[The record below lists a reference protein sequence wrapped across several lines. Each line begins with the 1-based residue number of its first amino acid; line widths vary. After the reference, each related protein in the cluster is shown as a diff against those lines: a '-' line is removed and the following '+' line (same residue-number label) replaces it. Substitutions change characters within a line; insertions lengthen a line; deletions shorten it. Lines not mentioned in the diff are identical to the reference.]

1 MQRKLAIIVAL
12 LCVTVGL
19 VWAADEKPAE
29 PAAGGQATGKVAAAG
44 QTLEQKVSY
53 GIGLNIGN
61 QLKQDDLNLDVKLL
75 SEGIADALS
84 GAEPKIN
91 PQELQAAMMEF
102 QQQMQAK
109 MTAKAAA
116 AGEENKVAGEKF
128 LAENKKA
135 EGVKITDSGLQYQ
148 VLNAGDG
155 PMPKATDKVKTHYRG
170 TLLDGTV
177 FDSSY
182 DRGEPVTFPVNGV
195 IAGWTEALQLMKVG
209 SKWKLFIP
217 SELAYGERG
226 AGQMIGPN
234 QTLVF
239 EVELL
244 GIEN

>member
-1 MQRKLAIIVAL
+1 MQRQFALIVAL
-12 LCVTVGL
+12 LCLTVGL
-19 VWAADEKPAE
+19 VWAADEKPAKE
-29 PAAGGQATGKVAAAG
+29 AEKPAAAE

-61 QLKQDDLNLDVKLL
+61 QLKQDDLNLDINLL
-75 SEGIADALS
+75 SQGIADAIS
-84 GAEPKIN
+84 GAQPKIS

-109 MTAKAAA
+109 MMAKAAA
-116 AGEENKVAGEKF
+116 AGAENKAAGEKF
-128 LAENKKA
+128 LAENAKA
-135 EGVKITDSGLQYQ
+135 EGVKVTDSGLQYK
-148 VLNAGDG
+148 VIKEGEG

-195 IAGWTEALQLMKVG
+195 IAGWTEALQKMKVG
-209 SKWKLFIP
+209 SKWKLFVP
-217 SELAYGERG
+217 SDLAYGERG
-226 AGQMIGPN
+226 AGQQIGPN

>member
-1 MQRKLAIIVAL
+1 MQRQLALIVAL

-29 PAAGGQATGKVAAAG
+29 PAAKPAASDK
-44 QTLEQKVSY
+44 TLEQKVSY

-61 QLKQDDLNLDVKLL
+61 QLKQDDLKLDVKLL

-84 GAEPKIN
+84 GAEPKIS

-109 MTAKAAA
+109 MMAKAAA
-116 AGEENKVAGEKF
+116 AGTENKTAGDKF
-128 LAENKKA
+128 LAENKQA
-135 EGVKITDSGLQYQ
+135 EGVKVTDSGLQYK
-148 VLNAGDG
+148 VLTEGDG

-195 IAGWTEALQLMKVG
+195 IPGWTEALQLMKVG